1 MALHVRK
8 LKYAMSANSSTPSG
22 HHIGILMSPKG
33 RFLECVNC
41 RLSFKFP
48 DGAPY
53 DTVAKQFE
61 SHSCDVPSP
70 TKKDTLVENHTG
82 TMNG

>member
-22 HHIGILMSPKG
+22 HHIGVLMSPEG
-33 RFLECVNC
+33 RFLECINC

-48 DGAPY
+48 TDAHY
-53 DTVAKQFE
+53 DAVAKQFE
-61 SHSCDVPSP
+61 SHSCDVLPPS
-70 TKKDTLVENHTG
+70 KNNANVESASPR
-82 TMNG
+82 